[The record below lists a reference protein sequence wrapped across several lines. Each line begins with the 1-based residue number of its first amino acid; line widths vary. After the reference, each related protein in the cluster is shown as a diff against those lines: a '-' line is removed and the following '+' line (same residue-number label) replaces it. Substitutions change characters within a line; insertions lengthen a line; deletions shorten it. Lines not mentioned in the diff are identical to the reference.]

1 VFKVEDFYNNSEIIE
16 KELIEKNMIFTKE
29 YYNVLK
35 INFNEVI
42 KKSEN
47 RKKTLN
53 NIIKQLQI
61 RYKNANTNII
71 NLNKQR
77 ELLIGEYER
86 IILKTQNLKRNLEK
100 DFSKSNTKKVL
111 EHTNDYYKLKYK
123 EVNLKTNIVFLR
135 EFLKRYNFL
144 NKRNKLLLD
153 TLINNKDIISKNSYI
168 VIPSSGSNLLKDFN
182 ILFTEEEH
190 KQRIKKQ

>member
-61 RYKNANTNII
+61 RHKNANTNII